1 MTERPLIRR
10 VTVLGAGTMGH
21 GIAQVAAMSG
31 YGVTL
36 FDVDFVAVENGLQRI
51 RKNLDKGVQLGK
63 VADAT
68 RESTIAALKT
78 STDLAGAVAEVDLV
92 IEAAPESM
100 ELKKR
105 IFRDVE
111 VHAPAEAI
119 LATNTSSLSIGDIA
133 SELADPGRFL
143 GLHFFNPVHLMQ
155 LVEVVH
161 GPATDDEV
169 LQAAVRWVER
179 LDREPI
185 VVKDSPGFASS
196 RLGVVLGLEAMRM
209 VEEGVA
215 SPQDIDRAMELGYRH
230 PMGPLKLTDLVGLDV
245 RLGIARYLHETLG
258 SEAFRPPEIL
268 ERMVAEGRTGK
279 KSGLGFYDWGGE
291 A

>member
-1 MTERPLIRR
+1 MTHITR
-10 VTVLGAGTMGH
+10 VAVLGAGTMGH
-21 GIAQVAAMSG
+21 GIAQVVAMSG

-36 FDVDFVAVENGLQRI
+36 YDIDMVAVETGLQRI
-51 RKNLDKGVQLGK
+51 RENLTKGVQLGK

-68 RESTIAALKT
+68 RETTIAALTT
-78 STDLAGAVAEVDLV
+78 STELADAVAGADLV

-105 IFRDVE
+105 IFGEVE
-111 VHAPAEAI
+111 AHVADDAM
-119 LATNTSSLSIGDIA
+119 LATNTSSLSVAEIA
-133 SELADPGRFL
+133 TSLAHPGRFV
-143 GLHFFNPVHLMQ
+143 GLHFFNPVHVMQ

-161 GPATDDEV
+161 GPATDPAV
-169 LQAAVRWVER
+169 LEAAVQLVHR

-215 SPQDIDRAMELGYRH
+215 SPADIDKAMELGYRH

-258 SEAFRPPEIL
+258 SEAFRPPALL
-268 ERMVAEGRTGK
+268 EQMVAEGRTGRK
-279 KSGLGFYDWGGE
+279 VGIGFYEWGTGL
-291 A
+291 

>member
-1 MTERPLIRR
+1 MKPIRR
-10 VTVLGAGTMGH
+10 IAVIGAGTMGH
-21 GIAQVAAMSG
+21 GIAQVAAMAG
-31 YGVTL
+31 HRVTL
-36 FDVDFVAVENGLQRI
+36 FDVDFVAAETGLQKI

-63 VADAT
+63 VSDAT
-68 RESTIAALKT
+68 RETTLAALRT
-78 STDLAGAVAEVDLV
+78 STELADAVIEADLV

-100 ELKKR
+100 ELKQA
-105 IFRDVE
+105 IFADVE
-111 VHAPAEAI
+111 ARVDPEAM
-119 LATNTSSLSIGDIA
+119 LATNTSSLSIGTIA
-133 SELADPGRFL
+133 GGLRHPERLL
-143 GLHFFNPVHLMQ
+143 GLHFFNPVHLMK

-161 GPATDDEV
+161 GPQTDPDV
-169 LQAAVRWVER
+169 LSAAVQFVER
-179 LDREPI
+179 LEREPI

-245 RLGIARYLHETLG
+245 RLGIARYLYETLG

-268 ERMVAEGRTGK
+268 ERMVAEGHTGK
-279 KSGLGFYDWGGE
+279 KAGRGFYDWGGE
-291 A
+291 G

>member
-1 MTERPLIRR
+1 MIAIRR
-10 VTVLGAGTMGH
+10 VAVLGAGTMGH
-21 GIAQVAAMSG
+21 GIAQVAAMAGHS
-31 YGVTL
+31 VTL
-36 FDVDFVAVENGLQRI
+36 YDPDFVAVENGLQKI

-63 VADAT
+63 VADAN
-68 RESTIAALKT
+68 REIALAALRT
-78 STDLAGAVAEVDLV
+78 STDLAEAVSGADLV
-92 IEAAPESM
+92 VEAAPESM

-105 IFRDVE
+105 IFGDVE
-111 VHAPAEAI
+111 GHASEDAI
-119 LATNTSSLSIGDIA
+119 LATNTSSLSIGEIA
-133 SELADPGRFL
+133 AGLARPGRFL

-161 GPATDDEV
+161 GPETSPDV
-169 LQAAVRWVER
+169 LNEAVQWVER
-179 LDREPI
+179 LDKEPI

-279 KSGLGFYDWGGE
+279 KAGLGFYDWGAEG
-291 A
+291 